1 MENKTANKRYEL
13 SMEELD
19 KINGGLVVYRGLFDK
34 CWVVNDQTGAVI
46 GKYSFEGDAKWAAGS
61 KGVSTEVISEKEY
74 YKRFGK

>member
-1 MENKTANKRYEL
+1 MNTNTMEL